1 MARRT
6 GTTPKTTL
14 GSLLESSNDESKP
27 GHTLI
32 ELPVDLIDASRYQA
46 RSHFDQTELEELAT
60 SIRTQGLLQPV
71 TVREIVGSSGSRYE
85 LIAGERRLRASILAN
100 ENTIPALVRETT
112 DLEMSTLG
120 LIENIQRSA
129 LNVVEEARALQRL
142 QSEFNLTQAEVAES
156 TGKSRPAIANA
167 IRLLSLD
174 PTVLDLLE
182 RGDISAGH
190 ARALLGIEDSSEQL
204 AIAKTIV
211 ERQLNVRQVEA
222 LVAEHK
228 RRLALTNAEPE
239 RSQRSDN
246 EVKLES
252 GLSEFLGLDVL
263 CKINSK
269 GKGRVVIQFD
279 DEAELEELLKQLQ
292 YKR

>member
-14 GSLLESSNDESKP
+14 GSLLASPNDESKP
-27 GHTLI
+27 GHTLVD
-32 ELPVDLIDASRYQA
+32 LPVDLIDASRYQA
-46 RSHFDQTELEELAT
+46 RSHFDQTELEELAA
-60 SIRTQGLLQPV
+60 SIRAQGLLQPV
-71 TVREIVGSSGSRYE
+71 TVREIVGSGGSRYE
-85 LIAGERRLRASILAN
+85 LIAGERRLRATILADKG
-100 ENTIPALVRETT
+100 TIPALIRDTT

-129 LNVVEEARALQRL
+129 LSVVDEARALQRL
-142 QSEFNLTQAEVAES
+142 QTEFNLTQAEVAES

-167 IRLLSLD
+167 IRLLSLE
-174 PTVLDLLE
+174 PAVLELLE
-182 RGDISAGH
+182 HGDISAGH
-190 ARALLGIEDSSEQL
+190 ARALLGIDDPSEQL

-222 LVAEHK
+222 LVAEFK
-228 RRLALTNAEPE
+228 RRQATAAAQADKP
-239 RSQRSDN
+239 QRSDK
-246 EVKLES
+246 EVKLET

-279 DEAELEELLKQLQ
+279 DDAELEELLKQLQ

>member
-14 GSLLESSNDESKP
+14 GSLISEDNDNTTS
-27 GHTLI
+27 GHTLT

-46 RSHFDQTELEELAT
+46 RSHFDQTELEELAA
-60 SIRTQGLLQPV
+60 SIRAQGLLQPV
-71 TVREIVGSSGSRYE
+71 TVREIVGSGGSRYE
-85 LIAGERRLRASILAN
+85 LIAGERRLRAAILA
-100 ENTIPALVRETT
+100 EKSTIPALIRETT

-129 LNVVEEARALQRL
+129 LGVVDEARALQRL

-174 PTVLDLLE
+174 PTVLNLLE

-190 ARALLGIEDSSEQL
+190 ARALLGVEDSTQQL
-204 AIAKTIV
+204 AIAKSVV
-211 ERQLNVRQVEA
+211 EQQLNVRQVEA

-228 RRLALTNAEPE
+228 RRRAKPDAEPE
-239 RSQRSDN
+239 TAQRSDH

-279 DEAELEELLKQLQ
+279 DEAELAELLKQLQ